1 MNPATAPRDDR
12 ADARLLL
19 IDPATGARADAH
31 VRELPRWL
39 RAGDLLIVNDA
50 ATLPASL
57 RARVWRNDHV
67 SEDMLSDD
75 VEVRLTGIGD
85 ATWRVALLGAGD
97 WRTPTERRPP
107 PPVLQVGDRLVF
119 SEALAAEVVAVSPVS
134 PRLVEL
140 RFDREG
146 AALWGALYRLGRPVQ
161 YAYVREPLALWSVQT
176 VFAGRPWAAEMPSA
190 GRPLDWDT
198 LLALRRGG
206 VEIAAVTHAAG
217 LSSTGDAAL
226 DAALPLPERFD
237 VPAATVAA
245 IARARARGGRVIAVG
260 TTVVRALEGSVRRF
274 GGLQAGAGE
283 TDLVLGP
290 DFVPRVV
297 DGVITGMH
305 GPGESHF
312 ELLRAF
318 AGEAALRSAFEHA
331 VAGGYVGHE
340 FGDAALIVP
349 GLVPTAAQ
357 AA

>member
-19 IDPATGARADAH
+19 LDPRTGVHADAR
-31 VRELPRWL
+31 VRDLPRWL
-39 RAGDLLIVNDA
+39 AAGDLLIVNDA

-57 RARVWRNDHV
+57 RARVWRKDHV
-67 SEDMLSDD
+67 SEDMLSAD
-75 VEVRLTGIGD
+75 VEIRLTGVGA
-85 ATWRVALLGAGD
+85 ATWRVAVLGAGD
-97 WRTPTERRPP
+97 WRTPTERRAPP
-107 PPVLQVGDRLVF
+107 PALQVGDRLVF
-119 SEALAAEVVAVSPVS
+119 SEALTAEVVGVSAIS
-134 PRLVEL
+134 PRLCEL

-161 YAYVREPLALWSVQT
+161 YAYVAEPLALWSVQT
-176 VFAGRPWAAEMPSA
+176 VFAARPWAAEMPSA
-190 GRPLDWDT
+190 GRPLDWET
-198 LLALRRGG
+198 LLALRRAG
-206 VEIAAVTHAAG
+206 VELAAVTHAAG
-217 LSSTGDAAL
+217 LSSVGDPEL

-237 VPAATVAA
+237 VPEATVAA

-260 TTVVRALEGSVRRF
+260 TTVVRALEGNARRF
-274 GGLQAGAGE
+274 GVLQAGSGE

-297 DGVITGMH
+297 DGVVTGMH

-318 AGEAALRSAFEHA
+318 AGEAALRAGFEHA
-331 VAGGYVGHE
+331 AAAGYLAHE

-349 GLVPTAAQ
+349 GLAQ

>member
-31 VRELPRWL
+31 VRDLPRWL
-39 RAGDLLIVNDA
+39 RPGDLLIVNDA

-331 VAGGYVGHE
+331 VAGGYMGHE

-349 GLVPTAAQ
+349 GLAPAAAP

>member
-19 IDPATGARADAH
+19 LDPRSGARADAR
-31 VRELPRWL
+31 VRDLPRWL
-39 RAGDLLIVNDA
+39 GPGDLLIVNDA

-57 RARVWRNDHV
+57 PARVWRKGHV
-67 SEDMLSDD
+67 SEDMSKD
-75 VEVRLTGIGD
+75 VEVRLTGVGE

-107 PPVLQVGDRLVF
+107 PPPLEVGDRLWF
-119 SEALAAEVVAVSPVS
+119 GEALTAEVVAVSPAS
-134 PRLVEL
+134 PRLCEL

-161 YAYVREPLALWSVQT
+161 YAYVPEPLALWSVQT

-198 LLALRRGG
+198 LLALRRAG

-217 LSSTGDAAL
+217 LSSTGDPEL
-226 DAALPLPERFD
+226 DAALPLPERFE

-260 TTVVRALEGSVRRF
+260 TTVVRALEGNARRF

-290 DFVPRVV
+290 GFVPRVV
-297 DGVITGMH
+297 DGIVTGMH

-312 ELLRAF
+312 ELLQAF
-318 AGEAALRSAFEHA
+318 AGEAALRAGFEHA
-331 VAGGYVGHE
+331 VAAGYLAHE

-349 GLVPTAAQ
+349 GLLPPAVWAA
-357 AA
+357 